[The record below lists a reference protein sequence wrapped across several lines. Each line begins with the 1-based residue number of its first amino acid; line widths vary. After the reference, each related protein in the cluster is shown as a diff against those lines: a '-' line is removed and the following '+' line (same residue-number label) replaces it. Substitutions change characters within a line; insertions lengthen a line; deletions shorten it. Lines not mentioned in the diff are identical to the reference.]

1 MAKAIKVER
10 LRDSGLTVTQPNI
23 RPVDTFVNVAAAAPS
38 EVVNTELTNFLSQ
51 LSPKLQQYG
60 AQKKRAEE
68 EMQLLA
74 LQEMSYITQDGKYK
88 TLEEVRASG
97 EFVPSNPTV
106 AFAYNKGLGAEIGKN
121 INAELRKRYEDGIR
135 SNSIQKLDPVQFQDW
150 IATNTTDIASGYK
163 EYTGE
168 AGVMAGIK
176 THTSQIESQLTGMQ
190 VSEARSHAQEMVT
203 DSFRK
208 QGEAALFGVD
218 LSTPEAV
225 ANALNTLAD
234 DLHQF
239 DSGFTGT
246 EINKEMVGMV
256 ADRIATSQ
264 DPVEIG
270 AFIVAARQ
278 LKAGSGPLSGT
289 QHWTAKNLDE
299 IIDKA
304 IVRKDSLEQ
313 AQYYRDVRQENN
325 ENEALR
331 GEIIQHI
338 DNGGSLDDFQPKG
351 QYGKIDTAELSAA
364 YKSVENQLRNDAPMS
379 DEMYVDAWD
388 YFSKLTPIEAEVH
401 LRDIIAGTKTPF
413 GQLSLT
419 QKQSL
424 RSIVSGASQTGVE
437 VFQSPSYKGLI
448 KDVAEKYQVWD
459 AFSKDIKTFVSP
471 EADAFWRQ
479 AETELERIW
488 IQINREPRNIQM
500 YVSPEIYNS
509 MVSRSGT
516 GNPNLLS
523 IVRDPYLSRQLN
535 DGILNRLIETKPPS
549 ELSNLVNTATNSVTN
564 ADGSQTLTTT
574 NSAGEQVNITVTPR
588 GN

>member
-23 RPVDTFVNVAAAAPS
+23 RPVDTFVNVAAAPAS
-38 EVVNTELTNFLSQ
+38 EGINTELTNFLSQ

-60 AQKKRAEE
+60 AQKKKAEE
-68 EMQLLA
+68 EMQMLA

-121 INAELRKRYEDGIR
+121 VNAELRSRYEEGIR
-135 SNSIQKLDPVQFQDW
+135 NKTIQNLDPVQFREW
-150 IATNTTDIASGYK
+150 IAENTTDIAGQYK

-190 VSEARSHAQEMVT
+190 ISEARNHASEMVT
-203 DSFRK
+203 QSFNK
-208 QGEAALFGVD
+208 QAEASLYGVD

-225 ANALNTLAD
+225 AGALNNLAD
-234 DLHQF
+234 DLYKF
-239 DSGFTGT
+239 DSGFTGS
-246 EINKEMVGMV
+246 EINEKMVGFV

-264 DPVEIG
+264 DPQEIG
-270 AFIVAARQ
+270 AFITAARQ
-278 LKAGSGPLSGT
+278 LKAGSGTLSGT
-289 QHWTAKNLDE
+289 QHWSAKNLDE

-338 DNGGSLDDFQPKG
+338 DNGGSLEDFQPKG

-364 YKSVENQLRNDAPMS
+364 YKSVENQLRNDAPMT
-379 DEMYVDAWD
+379 DELYVQAWD
-388 YFSKLTPIEAEVH
+388 YFSQLTPPEAEVA
-401 LRDIIAGTKTPF
+401 LRDIIAGDKNPF
-413 GQLSLT
+413 GQLSLS

-437 VFQSPSYKGLI
+437 VFQTPAYKTLI
-448 KDVAEKYQVWD
+448 KDVAEKYEVWD
-459 AFSKDIKTFVSP
+459 AFSKDIRTFVSP
-471 EADAFWRQ
+471 EADAYWRQ
-479 AETELERIW
+479 AETKLEQIW
-488 IQINREPRNIQM
+488 IQINREPRNIEQ
-500 YVSPEIYNS
+500 YVAPEVYQS

-516 GNPNLLS
+516 GSPNLLS
-523 IVRDPYLSRQLN
+523 ILRDPYLARKLN
-535 DGILNRLIETKPPS
+535 DGLMNTLVELSPPS
-549 ELSNLVNTATNSVTN
+549 ELSNLVNTATSSTTN
-564 ADGSQTLTTT
+564 ADGSTTIT
-574 NSAGEQVNITVTPR
+574 TRDSAGNPTKVTVTPR
-588 GN
+588 NN